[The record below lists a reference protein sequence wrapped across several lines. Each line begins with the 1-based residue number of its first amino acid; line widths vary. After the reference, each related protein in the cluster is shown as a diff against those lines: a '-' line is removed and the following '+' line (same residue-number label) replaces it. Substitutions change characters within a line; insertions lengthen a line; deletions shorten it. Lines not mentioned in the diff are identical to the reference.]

1 MPSFANQPDSPPTNN
16 ALTAAAQLAKGK
28 YTKRIF
34 GTALMC
40 VAAYE
45 AIKPPVKT
53 VRDKLKDRS
62 EYTISVPSTDDIYDE
77 LQGWLLLS
85 MPMHKQRALKAKS
98 YRTYVDH
105 KTGED
110 TPGIVRAQISNGH
123 SDRRARTGHLALFY
137 DGSKEQT
144 VKIEGHVI
152 TVERERDER
161 PLVRLTSGNDNQS
174 VFDERELLKFT
185 ARSLEGRAAVER
197 FLTTVAKAHHE
208 STTEPRYFVA
218 SRWGGWDR
226 RSDLPARSLDTVV
239 LRKGLREAIVNDL
252 QRFLDLEKA
261 YETVG
266 MPWHRCYLLHG
277 PPGTGKTSLARA
289 LAGHFDLDVH
299 VLPLSDM
306 QGDSTLMQT
315 LAGVEARSMLVLED
329 IDIVRSTHDRE
340 ESDEGEGEHVTLS
353 GLLNALDGLATP
365 HGLITVMTTNFPD
378 RLDAALVRPGRVD
391 KTYVLGTLDD
401 VQRDEIVD
409 LICGEGH
416 TQRERLP
423 LDSIDGIGLTHA
435 ELIEAAKPF
444 LDHPFRAYQAM
455 WGLCRTANSRRRA
468 S

>member
-1 MPSFANQPDSPPTNN
+1 MPSFLNQPDSPPTNN

-45 AIKPPVKT
+45 AIKPPVKA
-53 VRDKLKDRS
+53 VRDKLVEHN
-62 EYTISVPSTDDIYDE
+62 EYAISVPSTDDIYDE
-77 LQGWLLLS
+77 LQGWLLRS
-85 MPMHKQRALKAKS
+85 MPVHKQRALKAKS
-98 YRTYVDH
+98 FRTYVD
-105 KTGED
+105 TS
-110 TPGIVRAQISNGH
+110 GIVRAQISNGH
-123 SDRRARTGHLALFY
+123 SDRRSRTGHLALFY

-144 VKIEGHVI
+144 VTIEGHSI
-152 TVERERDER
+152 AVERERDER

-174 VFDERELLKFT
+174 VLDERELLKFT

-401 VQRDEIVD
+401 VQRDEIAR
-409 LICGEGH
+409 LICGDYVDH
-416 TQRERLP
+416 ATLP
-423 LDSIDGIGLTHA
+423 LDSIEGLGLTHA
-435 ELIEAAKPF
+435 ELIEAAKPH
-444 LDHPFRAYQAM
+444 LD
-455 WGLCRTANSRRRA
+455 RRA
-468 S
+468 DAWNAIWSRCHKAAKDAMKASA